1 MIFFRSIVKDNNTV
15 LFEAVE
21 NELSCGECTLDLSGK
36 NAVIES
42 ITFDKDK
49 LFIAEGLLK
58 AAYNYAATKNF
69 YMGVCKCENIK
80 ALLLRLRF
88 EKTEN
93 GYISDI
99 PSILMGS
106 CCKK

>member
-1 MIFFRSIVKDNNTV
+1 MIFFKSTV
-15 LFEAVE
+15 NDDKTILFEAFE
-21 NELSCGECTLDLSGK
+21 NEVSYGECNLDLSK
-36 NAVIES
+36 SYAVVDRIF
-42 ITFDKDK
+42 FDADK
-49 LFIAEGLLK
+49 PYIAEGLLK
-58 AAYNYAATKNF
+58 AAYNYAAARNF
-69 YMGVCKCENIK
+69 YMAACKCENISL
-80 ALLLRLRF
+80 LLLRLGF